1 MGHDGAVGE
10 LFVKGGWG
18 ESAGTS
24 EVDACKTLAFTRLPE
39 DDPRQRCPDI
49 SLAQNL
55 LAWAPRVQ
63 LRDGLMKTIE
73 YFERLLRSDPR
84 DERLPIRLATTAR

>member
-1 MGHDGAVGE
+1 MASEFFTDDEFTIRQLA
-10 LFVKGGWG
+10 
-18 ESAGTS
+18 ESVIALTGS
-24 EVDACKTLAFTRLPE
+24 SSKIVCRPLPE

-49 SLAQNL
+49 SLAKRL

-73 YFERLLRSDPR
+73 YFDQLLRSDPK
-84 DERLPIRLATTAR
+84 DERLPIRSAERDR

>member
-1 MGHDGAVGE
+1 
-10 LFVKGGWG
+10 LR
-18 ESAGTS
+18 TS
-24 EVDACKTLAFTRLPE
+24 PLPE

-73 YFERLLRSDPR
+73 YFERLLRLDPG
-84 DERLPIRLATTAR
+84 DERLPDPLGQSRGLSPKHRSGPCPARFGFVLPKIEI